1 MAKIKFENL
10 KFEQIMKDYATIRE
24 KTIPEAV
31 HLNARLL
38 CVEFARRTQPFGND
52 QKVGEKAIA
61 RDLLGGKKRYGIFAP
76 LTGFM
81 AANAE
86 QYSSGN
92 IRLFVKKD
100 GTVYG
105 TDTAHFMT
113 GATASNLRQIHK
125 GAFQNG
131 TMSSA
136 GSGTRDIGR
145 WKFINKYFVPG
156 GTLDDYVKSQMAKS
170 GLAKSG
176 WAACANQLKKVIS
189 GSMTR
194 GIPQWVTR
202 HLSDYNLGNVE
213 DRTGNISSP
222 TVVITNNCK
231 YADKVLRESEQLQ
244 GQSIVGAKMKRQM
257 ETILKKRQ
265 LKLQEAV

>member
-1 MAKIKFENL
+1 MAKVKFENL
-10 KFEQIMKDYATIRE
+10 KFQQIMKDYATIRE

-31 HLNARLL
+31 HMNARLL

-86 QYSSGN
+86 EYSTGN
-92 IRLFVKKD
+92 VRLFVKKD

-105 TDTAHFMT
+105 TDKAHFLT
-113 GATASNLRQIHK
+113 DATASTMRQIHK
-125 GAFQNG
+125 SAFQNG
-131 TMSSA
+131 KMSSA
-136 GSGTRDIGR
+136 GSRSRDIGR
-145 WKFINKYFVPG
+145 WKFIDKYFVPG
-156 GTLDDYVKSQMAKS
+156 GTLDDYVKSQTAKS

-194 GIPQWVTR
+194 GIPKWVTR
-202 HLSDYNLGNVE
+202 HLGNYNLGNVE
-213 DRTGNISSP
+213 DRTGNIFSP
-222 TVVITNNCK
+222 TVILTNSCK
-231 YADKVLRESEQLQ
+231 YASSVLPITEQLQ
-244 GQSIVGAKMKRQM
+244 GQSIVATKMKKQM
-257 ETILKKRQ
+257 EMILKKRQ
-265 LKLQEAV
+265 LKLLEAS

>member
-1 MAKIKFENL
+1 
-10 KFEQIMKDYATIRE
+10 MKDYATIRE

-61 RDLLGGKKRYGIFAP
+61 RDLLGGKKRYGLFAP

-86 QYSSGN
+86 EYSTGN
-92 IRLFVKKD
+92 VRLFVKKD

-105 TDTAHFMT
+105 TDKAHFLT
-113 GATASNLRQIHK
+113 GASDSTMRQIHK
-125 GAFQNG
+125 SAFQNG
-131 TMSSA
+131 KISSA
-136 GSGTRDIGR
+136 GSRSRDIGR
-145 WKFINKYFVPG
+145 WKFIDKYFVPG
-156 GTLDDYVKSQMAKS
+156 GTLDEYVKSQQAKS

-176 WAACANQLKKVIS
+176 WAACANQLKKVIP

-194 GIPQWVTR
+194 GIPKWVTR

-213 DRTGNISSP
+213 DRTGNLFSP
-222 TVVITNNCK
+222 TVVLTNKCK

-265 LKLQEAV
+265 LKLQEAE

>member
-1 MAKIKFENL
+1 MAKFKFENL
-10 KFEQIMKDYATIRE
+10 KFEQIMKDYATILE
-24 KTIPEAV
+24 KTIPDAV

-52 QKVGEKAIA
+52 QQVGEKAIA
-61 RDLLGGKKRYGIFAP
+61 RDLLGGKKRYGIFAS

-86 QYSSGN
+86 HYSTGN
-92 IRLFVKKD
+92 VRLFVKKD

-105 TDTAHFMT
+105 TDKAHFLT
-113 GATASNLRQIHK
+113 DATASTLRQIHK

-136 GSGTRDIGR
+136 GSRTRDIGR
-145 WKFINKYFVPG
+145 WKFIDKYFVPG

-189 GSMTR
+189 GSMTSR
-194 GIPQWVTR
+194 IPGWVTR
-202 HLSDYNLGNVE
+202 HLSNYNLGKVE
-213 DRTGNISSP
+213 DRTGNVFAP
-222 TVVITNNCK
+222 TVVLTNTCK
-231 YADKVLRESEQLQ
+231 YADKVLTTIEQLN
-244 GQSIVGAKMKRQM
+244 GMAIVAQKMKRQM

-265 LKLQEAV
+265 LKLQEAA